1 MNSNRVWGGGE
12 KWHYETACYLDE
24 LGYSVMVVTNKKSEL
39 YNRLKEHPS
48 IEVTKT
54 TISNFGFLNPFK
66 FRFLKRLFQK
76 HGVYTLI
83 LGLSIDVKLGAPAA
97 KMAGVKHIVYRRG
110 SAVPVKNSLIN
121 RYLFCRVLTKIITN
135 SSEIKLNIFKGN
147 GSIIDDEK
155 VMVMYNGVDLSH
167 WPPLDYF
174 RRNGEQKRVL
184 SLGNAGRLVEQKGQ
198 EYLIR
203 IAGLL
208 KRREIPFQLMIAG
221 SGKLERALKSQC
233 KRLGL
238 EKEVVFLDFVKDIRE
253 FLKGLDIYLSTSLH
267 EGSSH
272 VILEAMAA
280 GKPVVAFNISSMP
293 EMIENGKSGYL
304 VPFGDVDLFTEKIA
318 HLWSHPEEMEIT
330 GNMARKQVEERF
342 DFHTNLQP
350 LLQLIGSA

>member
-24 LGYSVMVVTNKKSEL
+24 LGYSILVVTNKNSDL
-39 YNRLKEHPS
+39 YNKLKDRPS
-48 IEVTKT
+48 IEVTNSA
-54 TISNFGFLNPFK
+54 ISNIGFLNPFK
-66 FRFLKRLFQK
+66 LRFLKRLFQK
-76 HGVYTLI
+76 HEVYALI
-83 LGLSIDVKLGAPAA
+83 LGLSIDVKLGGPAA
-97 KMAGVKHIVYRRG
+97 KLAGVKHIIYRRG
-110 SAVPVKNSLIN
+110 SAVPVKNSLMN
-121 RYLFCRVLTKIITN
+121 RFLFCRVLTKIITN
-135 SSEIKLNIFKGN
+135 SSEIKQNIFKRN
-147 GSIIDDEK
+147 ENIIEDEK
-155 VMVMYNGVDLSH
+155 VMVMYNGVDLTH

-174 RRNGEQKRVL
+174 SSNGEQKRVL

-203 IAGLL
+203 IAGML
-208 KRREIPFQLMIAG
+208 KSRNIPFQLMIAG

-238 EKEVVFLDFVKDIRE
+238 EEEVIFLDFVEDIRD

-293 EMIENGKSGYL
+293 EMIDDGKSGYL
-304 VPFGDVDLFTEKIA
+304 IPFGDVQLFTEKIA
-318 HLWSHPEEMEIT
+318 HLWSHPSEMDQT
-330 GNMARKQVEERF
+330 GNLARKQVEERF
-342 DFHTNLQP
+342 DFHANLQQ
-350 LLQLIGSA
+350 LIQLIGNA